1 MRIGLTLVLLFLA
14 LPSFAF
20 DLNKVKII
28 SAEKLDYKD
37 GNSTLIG
44 DVKIQLGDYFLT
56 APKVIIDSNDEG
68 KPHLAKFFE
77 DVTLESKDLTITAPE
92 MHIDLINTKFKCF
105 SGPDAIVQ
113 TNITDKKGKGAVVMA
128 DYQEF
133 DYNTG
138 FAKASAADAN
148 SANDTLYKNSLNKVI
163 FLHDKL
169 QIESK
174 HIEMQTENKKVEFI
188 DFFEEAVAVDEKQR
202 TEAEHIMFFPDQ
214 DLIKAENEVKIV
226 YADKEPAFIFSD
238 MVIFEKAKRILSAF
252 SKANEPR
259 SKIYRKDSYGQA
271 RQIVLNLDK
280 DLKPDNAILT
290 GRSYSQLADK
300 ALMGHE
306 LLFDIKKQK
315 LKTLVGRPKTLL
327 FSSNK

>member
-1 MRIGLTLVLLFLA
+1 MINFLILLILFFTVG
-14 LPSFAF
+14 PCQAF
-20 DLNKVKII
+20 DLNSVKII
-28 SAEKLDYKD
+28 SAEKLDYKE

-56 APKVIIDSNDEG
+56 APKVIIDSNNEG
-68 KPHLAKFFE
+68 KPQLAKFFE
-77 DVTLESKDLTITAPE
+77 DVTLESEDMTITAPE

-113 TNITDKKGKGAVVMA
+113 TNITDKKGEGAVVMA
-128 DYQEF
+128 NYQEF

-138 FAKASAADAN
+138 FAKASAET
-148 SANDTLYKNSLNKVI
+148 SYTSSLKKVI

-174 HIEMQTENKKVEFI
+174 HIEMQTEDRKVEFI
-188 DFFEEAVAVDEKQR
+188 DFLEEAVAVDEKQR

-214 DLIKAENEVKIV
+214 DLIKAENDVKIV

-238 MVIFEKAKRILSAF
+238 MVIYEKAKRILSAF

-259 SKIYRKDSYGQA
+259 AKIYRKDSYGQA

-280 DLKPDNAILT
+280 DLQPDNAILT